1 MLLHS
6 FTPAALER
14 DARGTRF
21 ALRPAMSHKCVEAVI
36 GKLATDEG
44 FRRRFLEDAVGAL
57 DEVRKLGV
65 ELTPVEVQALAAM
78 DQDVIRSFAS
88 GIDQRLQKVDLT
100 SNGKGD

>member
-1 MLLHS
+1 
-6 FTPAALER
+6 
-14 DARGTRF
+14 
-21 ALRPAMSHKCVEAVI
+21 MSHKCVEAII

-44 FRRRFLEDAVGAL
+44 FRRRFLEDAMAAL

-65 ELTPVEVQALAAM
+65 ELTPVEIQALSAM
-78 DQDVIRSFAS
+78 DRDVIRSFAS

>member
-1 MLLHS
+1 
-6 FTPAALER
+6 
-14 DARGTRF
+14 
-21 ALRPAMSHKCVEAVI
+21 MSHKCVEAVI

-44 FRRRFLEDAVGAL
+44 FRRRFLEDAMGAL
-57 DEVRKLGV
+57 EEVRRLGI

-78 DQDVIRSFAS
+78 DRDVIRSFAS

>member
-1 MLLHS
+1 
-6 FTPAALER
+6 
-14 DARGTRF
+14 
-21 ALRPAMSHKCVEAVI
+21 MSHKCVEAII

-44 FRRRFLEDAVGAL
+44 FRRRFLEDAAGAL
-57 DEVRKLGV
+57 EEVRKLGV

-78 DQDVIRSFAS
+78 DQDVIRFFAS